1 MRLPVFAVLLLT
13 LFCSSLYSQQ
23 KNISTSV
30 LVINSIN
37 VFEKS
42 KLGNDILIA
51 FQEAALELKKEADL
65 NVKKFEDEELELTQK
80 REVLTKKDFNELAD
94 EFDKRVQKTRNLYD
108 LRDSQLRS
116 KLESWKKNFIELSG
130 RVIQP
135 IMLKYEAFI
144 VLDSSQIDL
153 FFDNRI
159 DITDQVIFELDNFYE
174 SDPTYLEVIIG
185 KWLGEVYENGD
196 LQYWRNKE
204 VNSS

>member
-1 MRLPVFAVLLLT
+1 MFYCPVL
-13 LFCSSLYSQQ
+13 SQQ
-23 KNISTSV
+23 KNIITSV

-51 FQEAALELKKEADL
+51 FQKAALELKKEADL

-94 EFDKRVQKTRNLYD
+94 DFDKRVQKTRNLYD

-116 KLESWKKNFIELSG
+116 SLEIWKKKFIELSG
-130 RVIQP
+130 RIIQP
-135 IMLKYEAFI
+135 IMINYSAFI

-159 DITDQVIFELDNFYE
+159 DITELVILELDTRYKN
-174 SDPTYLEVIIG
+174 DPKYLELIIG
-185 KWLGEVYENGD
+185 K
-196 LQYWRNKE
+196 
-204 VNSS
+204 